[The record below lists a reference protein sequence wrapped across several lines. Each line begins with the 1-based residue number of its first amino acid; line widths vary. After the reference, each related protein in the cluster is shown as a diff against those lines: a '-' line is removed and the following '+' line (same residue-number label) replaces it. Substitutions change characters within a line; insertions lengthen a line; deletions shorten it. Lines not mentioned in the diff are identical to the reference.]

1 MDEFKQNEGKLFS
14 ESLLVGKMLKER
26 TSNWD
31 SDDEEGE
38 AVASKPVKQI
48 AALPVSA
55 VPSSQ
60 SMDEEGFKVPG
71 AKKRDRATMERQ
83 TKEM

>member
-1 MDEFKQNEGKLFS
+1 
-14 ESLLVGKMLKER
+14 MLKER

-31 SDDEEGE
+31 SDDEEGDAA
-38 AVASKPVKQI
+38 AVASNPVKQI
-48 AALPVSA
+48 TALPVSA

-71 AKKRDRATMERQ
+71 AKKRDRATMER
-83 TKEM
+83 